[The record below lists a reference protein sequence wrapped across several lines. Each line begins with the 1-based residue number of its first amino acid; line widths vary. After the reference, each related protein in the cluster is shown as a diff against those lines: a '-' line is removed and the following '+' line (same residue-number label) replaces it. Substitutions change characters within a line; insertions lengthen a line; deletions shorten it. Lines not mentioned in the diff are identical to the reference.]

1 MFFFI
6 ELEWLTCVALFDAEI
21 VNEGQKNL
29 QKEWQKMH

>member
-1 MFFFI
+1 
-6 ELEWLTCVALFDAEI
+6 VAFFDAEI